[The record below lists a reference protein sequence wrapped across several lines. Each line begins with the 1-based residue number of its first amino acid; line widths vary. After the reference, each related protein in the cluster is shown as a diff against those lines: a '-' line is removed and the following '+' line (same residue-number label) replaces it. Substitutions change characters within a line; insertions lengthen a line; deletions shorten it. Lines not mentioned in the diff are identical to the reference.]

1 MEKKPFFSIGVPV
14 YNTEKYMARCLDS
27 IIGQSF
33 SDFEVICV
41 DDGGSDNS
49 IPIVREYAAKDSRI
63 KIVSKENGGLPAAR
77 NTAIYCAQG
86 EYIYFLDS
94 DDTICDDALQ
104 NAYNGIV
111 ANNYPDLLHTGF
123 IRVLNGKETLV
134 PVGKPDENYFEPQ
147 LTKDERWIKMW
158 NDKLTPNQVM
168 TKFIKMDFLRTSGVC
183 FSTRLF
189 AQEDSDFTFNICRK
203 ADTMAFCDF
212 YAFRYFKNQENS
224 MSTVWSYKS
233 VASVFTRW
241 HNFYYCDVNFYKLGD
256 KYKAIIAEN
265 KKDFLRQIRK
275 GIASMPFG
283 RSDEEIE
290 KLLVLLETYF
300 EKDIRKLPST
310 NDPYRFLF
318 PLYKI
323 IGIRKTVKL
332 LCFAL
337 KLGGRR

>member
-1 MEKKPFFSIGVPV
+1 MEKKPFFSIGVPI

-27 IIGQSF
+27 ILGQSF
-33 SDFEVICV
+33 TDFEIIAV

-49 IPIVREYAAKDSRI
+49 IPIVMEYAAKDKRI

-77 NTAIYCAQG
+77 NTAIYNASG
-86 EYIYFLDS
+86 MYMYFLDS
-94 DDTICDDALQ
+94 DDTICENALQ
-104 NAYNGIV
+104 NAYDGIV

-123 IRVLNGKETLV
+123 VRVLDGKETLV
-134 PVGKPDENYFEPQ
+134 PAGKPDENYFSPQ

-158 NDKLTPNQVM
+158 DDDLTPNQVM
-168 TKFIKMDFLRTSGVC
+168 TKFIKLDFLRESGVC

-203 ADTMAFCDF
+203 ADTMAFSDF
-212 YAFRYFKNQENS
+212 YAFKYFKNQENS

-233 VASVFTRW
+233 ISSVFTRW
-241 HNFYYCDVNFYKLGD
+241 HNFFWCDVNFYKLSD
-256 KYKAIIAEN
+256 EYRAIVEKQKI
-265 KKDFLRQIRK
+265 KFLCLIRK
-275 GIASMPFG
+275 GIASMPFN

-300 EKDIRKLPST
+300 EKEIRKLPMT
-310 NDPYRFLF
+310 DDPYRFLF

-323 IGIRKTVKL
+323 LGIRKTVKL
-332 LCFAL
+332 LCFAV
-337 KLGGRR
+337 KLRGKR

>member
-1 MEKKPFFSIGVPV
+1 MEKKPFFSIGVPI

-27 IIGQSF
+27 ILCQSF
-33 SDFEVICV
+33 ADFEIVAV
-41 DDGGSDNS
+41 DDGGSDSS
-49 IPIVREYAAKDSRI
+49 IAIVKEYAAKDSRI

-77 NTAIYCAQG
+77 NTAIYFAQG

-94 DDTICDDALQ
+94 DDTMCEDALQ

-123 IRVLNGKETLV
+123 VRVVDGKETLV
-134 PVGKPDENYFEPQ
+134 PAGKPDENFFQPQ

-158 NDKLTPNQVM
+158 DKKLTPNQVM
-168 TKFIKMDFLRTSGVC
+168 TKFIKMDFLRASGVC

-203 ADTMAFCDF
+203 ADTMAFSDF
-212 YAFRYFKNQENS
+212 YAFKYFKNQENS

-233 VASVFTRW
+233 ISSVFTRW
-241 HNFYYCDVNFYKLGD
+241 HNFFWCDVNFYRLNDEYRAVVAKQ
-256 KYKAIIAEN
+256 KTK
-265 KKDFLRQIRK
+265 FLRQIRA
-275 GIASMPFG
+275 GIANLPFG

-290 KLLVLLETYF
+290 KIVVLLETYF
-300 EKDIRKLPST
+300 ERDIRKLPIT
-310 NDPYRFLF
+310 KDRYWFLF
-318 PLYKI
+318 PFYKI
-323 IGIRKTVKL
+323 LGIRKTVKL

-337 KLGGRR
+337 KLRGQR